1 MWSLMI
7 LEPIVV
13 GHDVHV
19 DGWLWRVGIP
29 AALSFACHLNLTTQL
44 AVRHVMQGID
54 LNVQTLIV
62 FVYEILVVLLSD
74 ALRLLRGV

>member
-1 MWSLMI
+1 
-7 LEPIVV
+7 
-13 GHDVHV
+13 
-19 DGWLWRVGIP
+19 
-29 AALSFACHLNLTTQL
+29 
-44 AVRHVMQGID
+44 MQGID